1 MGKLKIGWMELLKVL
16 VEAFIV
22 DLLCISFSQNIIY
35 IIIFVKKKLYIFKLN
50 DLKNF
55 IPLNFDNIIR
65 NKFIV
70 IKFLIYIF
78 IHLNRVLVVIWI
90 FIKINYLIYFYF
102 KIGWN
107 NLFGYQIINPR
118 INFW

>member
-1 MGKLKIGWMELLKVL
+1 MELLKVL

-22 DLLCISFSQNIIY
+22 DLLYISFSQNIIY

-70 IKFLIYIF
+70 IKFLIYIY

-90 FIKINYLIYFYF
+90 FIKINYLIYFS
-102 KIGWN
+102 
-107 NLFGYQIINPR
+107 
-118 INFW
+118 